1 MDGGAL
7 LGSGTYGCV
16 FDHPLRTI
24 SSEDG
29 SCKDNISS
37 KPVVAKITESEE
49 AANEMD
55 AAKIVSQIPNYA
67 AYFSIPDVSTLGMPC
82 AVNAQKEEPDIDK
95 CPIIKKIPMSRM
107 LHFTMPYAGRELHKH
122 MSIHLKDTKI
132 MPVEKTVRHLL
143 EGGALLALYNYVHYD
158 LHRGNILFDDE
169 TGTPR
174 IIDFGFSFSANNITT
189 DTLSTR
195 WKRYSPDFLYEAP
208 EVTIITGYRK
218 GISLNTLINDVLTER
233 SVFKTCQFIL
243 NMPIAFQSKSFREFW
258 TNSKSIQQKDW
269 LSFFKYYWTG
279 FDAWSLGVVLLEMYI
294 KFANTSAYTDLADWG
309 QTESHMRK
317 ILRGLLKM
325 NPAYRIDCV
334 EALNMFYPESPI
346 LETEAATQWIKERK
360 RIRAP
365 FNQSS

>member
-1 MDGGAL
+1 
-7 LGSGTYGCV
+7 
-16 FDHPLRTI
+16 
-24 SSEDG
+24 
-29 SCKDNISS
+29 
-37 KPVVAKITESEE
+37 
-49 AANEMD
+49 
-55 AAKIVSQIPNYA
+55 
-67 AYFSIPDVSTLGMPC
+67 
-82 AVNAQKEEPDIDK
+82 
-95 CPIIKKIPMSRM
+95 
-107 LHFTMPYAGRELHKH
+107 
-122 MSIHLKDTKI
+122 
-132 MPVEKTVRHLL
+132 
-143 EGGALLALYNYVHYD
+143 
-158 LHRGNILFDDE
+158 
-169 TGTPR
+169 
-174 IIDFGFSFSANNITT
+174 
-189 DTLSTR
+189 
-195 WKRYSPDFLYEAP
+195 
-208 EVTIITGYRK
+208 
-218 GISLNTLINDVLTER
+218 
-233 SVFKTCQFIL
+233 
-243 NMPIAFQSKSFREFW
+243 MPIAFQSKSFREFW